1 MSAEAIFPVP
11 IPVPETRRWTR
22 KRQGVR
28 HGSDRE
34 TNAVNRMVI
43 HIANPMVKDMANKK
57 HYGLRYCDWTIRGID
72 CKRLEAYNAVRKEA
86 SGWPSKRMPAFLPA
100 SS

>member
-1 MSAEAIFPVP
+1 MQPGSLSAEAIFPVP

-43 HIANPMVKDMANKK
+43 HIANPMVKDMANKNIAD
-57 HYGLRYCDWTIRGID
+57 YTPTI
-72 CKRLEAYNAVRKEA
+72 
-86 SGWPSKRMPAFLPA
+86 
-100 SS
+100 

>member
-1 MSAEAIFPVP
+1 MTVSVSPCPVRVSVSTEAIFLVP

-28 HGSDRE
+28 HGRDRE

-43 HIANPMVKDMANKK
+43 HIANSKAKEMANKK
-57 HYGLRYCDWTIRGID
+57 RYGLHHYDWTGRGID
-72 CKRLEAYNAVRKEA
+72 CRKA
-86 SGWPSKRMPAFLPA
+86 GSI
-100 SS
+100 